1 MKQAEEL
8 RKEASN
14 EDERLSQRIL
24 RSRENKQNNEKYK
37 RNGNAFLR
45 ISKKRGKAAATTK
58 CCSGK

>member
-24 RSRENKQNNEKYK
+24 KSRENKQNNEKYK
-37 RNGNAFLR
+37 RNGNAFL
-45 ISKKRGKAAATTK
+45 
-58 CCSGK
+58 

>member
-24 RSRENKQNNEKYK
+24 KSRENKQNNEKYK
-37 RNGNAFLR
+37 RNGNTFLW